1 VIKRVSKEEHAFQY
15 RCPACHY
22 LVEKD
27 MLFGNGCPICG
38 WVSPLAMSRELN
50 AGVNSSH
57 VDVIEEED
65 IIRITTELLH
75 VDEDDIKLDVNG
87 NRLLISSGG
96 FNRIIPLRYAVGQF
110 IEKTYRNGVL
120 EVKLRRTGR

>member
-1 VIKRVSKEEHAFQY
+1 VIKKGSKEEHAFQY
-15 RCPACHY
+15 RCPICHY

-27 MLFGNGCPICG
+27 MLFGQVCPICG

-50 AGVNSSH
+50 ADENSFH
-57 VDVIEEED
+57 LDIIEEDD
-65 IIRITTELLH
+65 IIRITTELFQ
-75 VDEDDIKLDVNG
+75 VDEDNIKLNVNG

-96 FNRIIPLRYAVGQF
+96 FNRIIPLHYAVGQV